1 MVEIEKEITALLSKL
16 ETRRWLKVLR
26 GSRKASPTCLESE
39 IPKLECLMHMIVPL
53 SVKEEGVEQ

>member
-39 IPKLECLMHMIVPL
+39 IPKLECLVNMIVPL
-53 SVKEEGVEQ
+53 FQ